1 LTSSDELRI
10 RGYFF
15 EIINKE
21 LERKMKGIIFFS
33 VLLFSLPFQL
43 SGKVHRVSKSS
54 ELIADVITLASP
66 HDTIIV
72 SGGTYKQG
80 PIIIDK
86 PMTMIGEDYPVLD
99 GELKNGVLTI
109 KADSVWFEGFII
121 KNVSTS
127 YIEDLA
133 GIRVSNSSGF
143 TIINNK
149 LHNTFFGIFLEASD
163 HGIVENNEVIG
174 EAVDQYNSG
183 NGIHLWQCNNITII
197 NNHVSKHRDGIY
209 FEFVDNSRI
218 IGNRSDYNLRYGLH
232 FMFSNHDLYER
243 NIFEKNGAGVAVMF
257 SKFINMY
264 YNTFKDNWGQSSY
277 GLLLKEIYDGELIG
291 NTFDR
296 NTIGINA
303 EGSNRLI
310 ITNNTFIQNGWGIK
324 VLGACFNNTISENNF
339 MYNTFDVAYSGGL
352 NENTFDKNYWSDYTG
367 YDLDRDGVGDVP
379 YRPVRLF
386 TYVVNQVPE
395 SIILIRSLFV
405 YLIDFSEKVSPI
417 FTPDNLVDAQPKMLP
432 Y

>member
-1 LTSSDELRI
+1 M
-10 RGYFF
+10 FF
-15 EIINKE
+15 ENRNKE
-21 LERKMKGIIFFS
+21 FERIMKGISFFS
-33 VLLFSLPFQL
+33 VLLLLLPFQL
-43 SGKVHRVSKSS
+43 FGKVFKVTKPS
-54 ELIADVITLASP
+54 ELITNAIALASP

-72 SGGTYKQG
+72 SEGIYNQG

-86 PMTMIGEDYPVLD
+86 PITMIGVDYPVLD
-99 GELKNGVLTI
+99 GELKGGVLTI
-109 KADSVWFEGFII
+109 KADSVWFEGFVI

-149 LHNTFFGIFLEASD
+149 LHNTFFGVFLEASD
-163 HGIVENNEVIG
+163 HGLVENNEVIG

-183 NGIHLWQCNNITII
+183 NGIHLWQCNNISII

-218 IGNRSDYNLRYGLH
+218 IGNRSDHNLRYGLH
-232 FMFSNHDLYER
+232 FMFSNQDLYEK

-310 ITNNTFIQNGWGIK
+310 ITNNTFIQNGWAVKI
-324 VLGACFNNTISENNF
+324 LGACYNNTISENNF

-352 NENTFDKNYWSDYTG
+352 NENIFEKNYWSDYTG